1 MSDLKAVW
9 LAAEHDKDIAAD
21 IAERALEAW
30 EQARAVWKEKNA
42 EARRCWQ
49 LYKESEKGETL

>member
-1 MSDLKAVW
+1 MSDLKTAW
-9 LAAEHDKDIAAD
+9 LVAECEKDKAAD
-21 IAERALEAW
+21 VAEKALEAW

-49 LYKESEKGETL
+49 VYKESEKGETL

>member
-1 MSDLKAVW
+1 MSDLKTAW
-9 LAAEHDKDIAAD
+9 LAAEREAEVAYES
-21 IAERALEAW
+21 AERALEAW